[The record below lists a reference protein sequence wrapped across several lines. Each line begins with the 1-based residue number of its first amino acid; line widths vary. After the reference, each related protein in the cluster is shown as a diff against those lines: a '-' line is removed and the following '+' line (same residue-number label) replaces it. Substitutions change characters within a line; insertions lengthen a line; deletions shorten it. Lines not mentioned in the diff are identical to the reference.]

1 VAKVS
6 CCIKRVDLF
15 YQRTARA
22 SSSAGS
28 RLLASG
34 LLKLITYRS
43 LPAIRTYNASSKV
56 CNGNLD
62 TGDRSVA
69 MWWIV

>member
-1 VAKVS
+1 MHFSEKEKVGGEELQEWAKIG

-34 LLKLITYRS
+34 VYTGLLKLIT
-43 LPAIRTYNASSKV
+43 
-56 CNGNLD
+56 
-62 TGDRSVA
+62 
-69 MWWIV
+69 